1 MTISGDNSCA
11 AVSTRCTFKACS
23 NYSLQR
29 CMCSRGHPTP
39 TQSCVQN
46 QLGVVLFH
54 CESMFK
60 NLYNILLK
68 KCYRRKENLPC
79 SIQLMLQRAI
89 HFQKP
94 VKESA
99 SYRNQSGACVPES
112 IPLLETSSISIYLS
126 AAMYLSP
133 AASWM
138 GTKQTLKFLQRF
150 SFLENSF
157 SFLRVFPSVDAKHN

>member
-29 CMCSRGHPTP
+29 CMCSRGHSTS

-60 NLYNILLK
+60 NLYNLRGHSTEKVLQKKGKLAMFNSAHALEGNPLLEASER
-68 KCYRRKENLPC
+68 KC
-79 SIQLMLQRAI
+79 QL
-89 HFQKP
+89 QKP
-94 VKESA
+94 VRCMCSREHST
-99 SYRNQSGACVPES
+99 SRNQQHLHLFISSNVPQSSGVLDGDQADPEVPAT
-112 IPLLETSSISIYLS
+112 LFLS
-126 AAMYLSP
+126 
-133 AASWM
+133 
-138 GTKQTLKFLQRF
+138 
-150 SFLENSF
+150 
-157 SFLRVFPSVDAKHN
+157 